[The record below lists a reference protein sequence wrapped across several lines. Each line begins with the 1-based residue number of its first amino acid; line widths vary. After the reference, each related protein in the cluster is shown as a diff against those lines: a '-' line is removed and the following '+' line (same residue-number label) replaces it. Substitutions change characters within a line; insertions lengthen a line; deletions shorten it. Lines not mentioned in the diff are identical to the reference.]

1 MDTPTDRSAAA
12 TSTPEAAV
20 KAPLFGQSGA
30 AAAVAAAILSA
41 ACWGSATVMTKG
53 VLDHLPPMT
62 LLVIQL
68 AASVVFLWTVVLF
81 QRVRVRLDRPT
92 RRASLSGLLEPGIA
106 YTVGIAGL
114 ALTTASNASLIG
126 TVEPLFTLF
135 LAWLLLRERVG
146 ASILSLAFLAT
157 IGIVLVALPDIADG
171 AGEGA
176 LLGDILIAIGTLF
189 AALYVIATRRLVLT
203 IDPLP
208 LSALQQSMGLLWVV
222 FVTLAGLV
230 LGIVPL
236 GLNGVAWEVFLL
248 AAVSG
253 IVQYAMAFWLYLY
266 ALRRLPANIAA
277 LYLALIPVF
286 GVGAAYAFLGESLV
300 LVQWIGAVLIVASAA
315 AVVRVSGRRG

>member
-1 MDTPTDRSAAA
+1 MDTSTGRSTAT
-12 TSTPEAAV
+12 TSTPEAVV
-20 KAPLFGQSGA
+20 KAPPFGQPST

-68 AASVVFLWTVVLF
+68 AASVVFLWTVVLL
-81 QRVRVRLDRPT
+81 QRIRVRLDRPT

-126 TVEPLFTLF
+126 TVEPLFILF
-135 LAWLLLRERVG
+135 LAWLLLRERVR
-146 ASILSLAFLAT
+146 ASVLSLAFLAT
-157 IGIVLVALPDIADG
+157 LGIVLVALPDIADG

-203 IDPLP
+203 IEPLP
-208 LSALQQSMGLLWVV
+208 LSALQQSMGLLCVV
-222 FVTLAGLV
+222 VVALAALV
-230 LGIVPL
+230 LGIAPL

-266 ALRRLPANIAA
+266 ALRRLPANVTA

-315 AVVRVSGRRG
+315 AVVRVSGRRA

>member
-1 MDTPTDRSAAA
+1 M
-12 TSTPEAAV
+12 
-20 KAPLFGQSGA
+20 
-30 AAAVAAAILSA
+30 
-41 ACWGSATVMTKG
+41 
-53 VLDHLPPMT
+53 
-62 LLVIQL
+62 
-68 AASVVFLWTVVLF
+68 
-81 QRVRVRLDRPT
+81 
-92 RRASLSGLLEPGIA
+92 
-106 YTVGIAGL
+106 
-114 ALTTASNASLIG
+114 
-126 TVEPLFTLF
+126 
-135 LAWLLLRERVG
+135 RERVG

-208 LSALQQSMGLLWVV
+208 LSALQQSMGLLWAV

-266 ALRRLPANIAA
+266 ALRRLPANVAA